1 MHRMDGWTLSDPAGI
16 TAATTTIVR
25 RSVETRMARVPRGAA
40 FLSDSDDN
48 DDDVLLDATL
58 EDEPDR
64 HVTSEF
70 LSSQGAHI
78 PARKCLQCS
87 ASPRATEANITELAG
102 LPGNRHPAG
111 SWTQP
116 GVASSRCRHWQRQ
129 RGRTSATRPH
139 LYGCRMRLDNAAAA
153 LTRAATRYPGDSGN
167 GRRTGASAEYALR
180 PPPAS
185 GSFSPSATTARHPLP
200 LSLFRR

>member
-40 FLSDSDDN
+40 FLSDSDDDDD

-64 HVTSEF
+64 HVTSGF
-70 LSSQGAHI
+70 RSSQGAHI

-87 ASPRATEANITELAG
+87 TSPRATEVNITELAEASG
-102 LPGNRHPAG
+102 EQKSRWFLDATGGRLVEMPSLAATPGTA
-111 SWTQP
+111 
-116 GVASSRCRHWQRQ
+116 
-129 RGRTSATRPH
+129 RPH
-139 LYGCRMRLDNAAAA
+139 LSDTPASLWLPD
-153 LTRAATRYPGDSGN
+153 ATR
-167 GRRTGASAEYALR
+167 
-180 PPPAS
+180 
-185 GSFSPSATTARHPLP
+185 
-200 LSLFRR
+200 